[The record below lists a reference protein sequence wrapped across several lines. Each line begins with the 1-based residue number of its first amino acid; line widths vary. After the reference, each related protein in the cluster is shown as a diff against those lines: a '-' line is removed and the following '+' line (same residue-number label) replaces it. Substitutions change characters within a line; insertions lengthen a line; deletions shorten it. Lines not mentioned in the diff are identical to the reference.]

1 MVSAEDIKL
10 VQDSWEKVKP
20 ISATAAE
27 LFYTKLFELDP
38 EARALFGGNMEV
50 QGEKLMNMITVAVD
64 HLNDLGSIVEAIQAS
79 GRRHVD
85 YGVKDSQYDTVGAAF
100 LDTLEKGLGEEFT
113 PEVKQAWTNVYGVL
127 AKTMIDAAEEYRQ
140 WLAKSK
146 EEPEEKKGLLGKL
159 FG

>member
-1 MVSAEDIKL
+1 MVTQEDIKL
-10 VQDSWEKVKP
+10 VQESWEKVKP

-27 LFYTKLFELDP
+27 LFYARLFELDP
-38 EARALFGGNMEV
+38 EARALFGGNMEA

-64 HLNDLGSIVEAIQAS
+64 SLNDLGSIVDALKAS

-100 LDTLEKGLGEEFT
+100 LDTLEKGLGDDFT

-127 AKTMIDAAEEYRQ
+127 ASTMIEAAEEYRQ
-140 WLAKSK
+140 WLAKDK
-146 EEPEEKKGLLGKL
+146 EPEKKGLLGKL

>member
-1 MVSAEDIKL
+1 MVTQEEIKL
-10 VQDSWEKVKP
+10 VQESWEKVKP

-27 LFYTKLFELDP
+27 LFYAKLFELDP
-38 EARALFGGNMEV
+38 EARALFTGNMES

-64 HLNDLGSIVEAIQAS
+64 SLNDLGSIIDALKAS

-100 LDTLEKGLGEEFT
+100 LDTLDKGLGDDFT

-127 AKTMIDAAEEYRQ
+127 ASTMIEAADEYRQ
-140 WLAKSK
+140 WLASSS
-146 EEPEEKKGLLGKL
+146 EPEEKKGLFGKL

>member
-1 MVSAEDIKL
+1 MVTQEEIKL

-27 LFYTKLFELDP
+27 LFYAKLFELDP
-38 EARALFGGNMEV
+38 EARALFTGNMES

-64 HLNDLGSIVEAIQAS
+64 SLNDLGSIIDALRAS

-100 LDTLEKGLGEEFT
+100 LDTLEKGLGDAFT
-113 PEVKQAWTNVYGVL
+113 PEVKAAWTNVYGVL
-127 AKTMIDAAEEYRQ
+127 ASTMIDAAEEYRQ
-140 WLAKSK
+140 WLAKPK
-146 EEPEEKKGLLGKL
+146 EEESKGFLGKI

>member
-1 MVSAEDIKL
+1 MVTQEDIKL
-10 VQDSWEKVKP
+10 VQESWEKVKP

-27 LFYTKLFELDP
+27 LFYARLFELDP
-38 EARALFGGNMEV
+38 EARALFGGNMEA

-64 HLNDLGSIVEAIQAS
+64 SLNDLGSIVDALKAS

-100 LDTLEKGLGEEFT
+100 LDTLEKGLGDDFT

-127 AKTMIDAAEEYRQ
+127 ASTMIEAAEEYRK
-140 WLAKSK
+140 WLAKDK
-146 EEPEEKKGLLGKL
+146 EPEKKGLLGKL